1 MSAESDALRDAL
13 LATDPTEDQKRLRE
27 AYERAENARRQ
38 AERDAE
44 WDAKKKQEA
53 QEEADREAAAEAEAE
68 ALQAAQDE
76 ADAKAERDAEI
87 AAQREKEIEDY
98 ERQQQQNATSGWDHA
113 AIARAA
119 DQWRLENAE
128 ARVAIE
134 RRAIITERW
143 REEDREKHREEAEAE
158 AALRERQERQAADA
172 ERLGVDWDPDATG
185 RKLDKQV
192 VALSNARFDEAV
204 ARRDAEF
211 AQRRTIQRLAGQLDV
226 EPAANGAQ
234 EAQRT
239 TTLPAA
245 QRLIPSPEDQIRA
258 QRAAREAEIA
268 AATAARARAV
278 GIDWNE
284 MPATAR
290 EAAQQRRALDE
301 RERMLGIAPQGRDQE
316 HSTGIEL

>member
-13 LATDPTEDQKRLRE
+13 AATDPTEDQKRLIAE
-27 AYERAENARRQ
+27 HERAENARRQ

-44 WDAKKKQEA
+44 WEAKKKREA

-98 ERQQQQNATSGWDHA
+98 ERQHQQNATSGWDHA

-119 DQWRLENAE
+119 DGWRLEAAE

-185 RKLDKQV
+185 RKLKQQV
-192 VALSNARFDEAV
+192 VELSNARFDEAV

-211 AQRRTIQRLAGQLDV
+211 AQRRTIQRLAGQLDAV
-226 EPAANGAQ
+226 PAANDERYAQ
-234 EAQRT
+234 L

-245 QRLIPSPEDQIRA
+245 QRLAVSPEDQIRA

-268 AATAARARAV
+268 AATAARARAA
-278 GIDWNE
+278 GMDWNM

-290 EAAQQRRALDE
+290 EAAQQRRALDD
-301 RERMLGIAPQGRDQE
+301 RERMLGIAPQGRDQDRDQ
-316 HSTGIEL
+316 GIEM